1 MKDIETSVYD
11 QRALQKIADLLIKNK
26 STLSVAESVTSGS
39 IQMAISLANGATAFF
54 QGGLTA
60 YQGEQKTRILG
71 VEPIHGKDNEFVNYQ
86 VACEMAIGSNKF
98 FLSNYAIAITGFAQ
112 PIPGHEFKHPY
123 AYYAI
128 AKEDKVLTK
137 GFLESQF
144 DDPWSVQT
152 DFTNQV
158 LVAFRDL
165 IDT

>member
-1 MKDIETSVYD
+1 MKDIETPVYD
-11 QRALQKIADLLIKNK
+11 QEVLQKIADILIKNK
-26 STLSVAESVTSGS
+26 HTLSVAESVTSGS
-39 IQMAISLANGATAFF
+39 IQTAISLANGATAFF

-71 VEPIHGKDNEFVNYQ
+71 VEPIHGKDNEFVNFQ
-86 VACEMAIGSNKF
+86 VACEMAVGSNKF

-112 PIPGHEFKHPY
+112 AIPGHEFKHPY

-128 AKEDKVLTK
+128 AKEDVVLTK
-137 GFLESQF
+137 GFLESKHI
-144 DDPWSVQT
+144 DPWRVQT

-158 LVAFRDL
+158 LHAFCSL